1 MSTTLSFD
9 ADLASRVETVYA
21 TPDVA
26 ATRIVVFRAGAP
38 HSGEKVLDI
47 GCGPGY
53 LTRELALA
61 VGPRGQAIGVD
72 ISEPMLGLARHR
84 CADLSQV
91 RLESGD
97 ATKLPLDNA
106 SIDLACG
113 LQVFCY
119 IKELDAA
126 LAELRRVLKPG
137 GRAVILDTDASGFI
151 WESRDPAR
159 MRKMLAAFEA
169 HAAWPDLPRILPRRL
184 QAAGFEVARCDAV
197 PMVTLR
203 YHPNTYVHGLAR
215 FIHGFVSKN
224 PGITKEEADAWLA
237 EFDSLEQQSEFFF
250 AVNRFVFTAIPSRS
264 KPA

>member
-1 MSTTLSFD
+1 MATTLNFD

-26 ATRIVVFRAGAP
+26 ATRVAVFRAGAP
-38 HSGEKVLDI
+38 RNGEAALDV

-61 VGPRGQAIGVD
+61 VGAAGQAVGVD
-72 ISEPMLGLARHR
+72 ISEPMIGLARHR
-84 CADLSQV
+84 CAGLSQV

-97 ATKLPLDNA
+97 ATKLPLGDA

-113 LQVFCY
+113 LQVYCY

-137 GRAVILDTDASGFI
+137 GRAIILDTDASGMV

-159 MRKMLAAFEA
+159 MRRVLTAFEA

-184 QAAGFEVARCDAV
+184 RAVGLQVTRCEPV
-197 PMVTLR
+197 PILTLN
-203 YHPNTYVHGLAR
+203 YHANTYVYGLAR
-215 FIHGFVSKN
+215 FIQQFVIKSA
-224 PGITKEEADAWLA
+224 GIASAEADAWLA
-237 EFDSLEQQSEFFF
+237 EFDALEQRSEFFF
-250 AVNRFVFTAIPSRS
+250 AVNRFVFTAIRS
-264 KPA
+264 